1 MGETVEVT
9 TTEQTQ
15 GILGRV
21 VSTGRKSLFSTHNR
35 LRSRPG
41 VLRTAEEVATTPISA
56 RKIRTLPTT
65 QQQVVTEAATEA
77 EVVTVKNSEVETP
90 VQRKRH
96 RFPFSPKPSVVKA
109 AVSEDNV
116 INTDDLVEAKFTTPR
131 SELKSS
137 PLSPLS
143 PLSPR
148 KSFRSL
154 LKSRLQNRLS
164 ISVPI
169 ITMKDKRPSLPV
181 TIPPVHL
188 PEPVVPEPVT
198 ESHSLTVKQIPTS
211 QSKIP
216 QRAGVETVESL
227 PQILQPSRRI
237 FPAIIEPA
245 FINPAPTS
253 APQVTIPPVA
263 LFEEAT
269 SESTVIRSRLENSVR
284 SRSRARG
291 RSNTFVSQDEIV
303 RVEPILEP
311 ERFPKGGSSFVSVP
325 LDNIAEGERQRII
338 AHKVRNQIK
347 DYLPEAEN
355 EGDAYEKLRAKIE
368 RIQNRNKARG
378 RG

>member
-15 GILGRV
+15 GSLGRV

-41 VLRTAEEVATTPISA
+41 VLRTAEEIATTPISA

-65 QQQVVTEAATEA
+65 QQQLVTEATTEA
-77 EVVTVKNSEVETP
+77 EVVTVKNAEVETP
-90 VQRKRH
+90 VLRKRH
-96 RFPFSPKPSVVKA
+96 RFPFSSKPSEEKA
-109 AVSEDNV
+109 AVSEDNA

-137 PLSPLS
+137 PLSP
-143 PLSPR
+143 R

-164 ISVPI
+164 VSVPI

-269 SESTVIRSRLENSVR
+269 SESTVIRSHLENSVR

-291 RSNTFVSQDEIV
+291 RSNTFVSQDQIV